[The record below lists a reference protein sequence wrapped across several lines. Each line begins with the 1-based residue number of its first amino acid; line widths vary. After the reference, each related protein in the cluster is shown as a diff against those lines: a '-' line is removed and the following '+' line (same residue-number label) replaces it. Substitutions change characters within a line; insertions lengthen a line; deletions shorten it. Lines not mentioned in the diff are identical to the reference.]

1 MKEGIFPKNIWY
13 NCLVFLKYNDSHGI
27 ENVIMDSYLKII
39 GPIFVFNL
47 NFSFV

>member
-13 NCLVFLKYNDSHGI
+13 NCLVFLKYDDSHGI
-27 ENVIMDSYLKII
+27 ENVIMDSYLKNI